1 LHREQTPLALR
12 EVVRVYLPL
21 ALSWIMMSA
30 ETPVSTAVINRL
42 PNAQPNLAAFLAV
55 LALSLFIESPVIDL
69 LATSTTLATDSARF
83 RSVRRFTVWLMAW
96 VTAVHALVALTPLFD
111 LVAYQLVNLP
121 AEVAELARGPMAI
134 MVPWSAAI
142 GWRRFHQGLLI
153 RSGQTRAIGVGT
165 ALRLLTISTVSVL
178 GLQDGRLT
186 GVEVAAAALVV
197 SVVVEAVYV
206 WRAAGGTVRRLL
218 SMGPT
223 GDALSTRALLAFHL
237 PMAASTMV
245 VLTSM
250 PLVTRFLASG
260 PDALLAMNGWQVSI
274 ALSFLMRTITLAL
287 PEVVIALSARP
298 DSEPLL
304 RRFCL
309 TTGWALVAATVVF
322 ATFRVDVW
330 WFSRVLGA
338 SGQVA
343 EAAHIGFWA
352 CCLLPLGN
360 AGSSYVRGRLTA
372 LHSTKP
378 RLWAIGVNVAL
389 LVGSMVG
396 LAAVG
401 VHGVLMAAA
410 ALTVSLFAEWAVL
423 AWFLRQRLAG
433 RTA

>member
-343 EAAHIGFWA
+343 EAAHIGF
-352 CCLLPLGN
+352 
-360 AGSSYVRGRLTA
+360 
-372 LHSTKP
+372 
-378 RLWAIGVNVAL
+378 
-389 LVGSMVG
+389 
-396 LAAVG
+396 
-401 VHGVLMAAA
+401 
-410 ALTVSLFAEWAVL
+410 
-423 AWFLRQRLAG
+423 
-433 RTA
+433 

>member
-1 LHREQTPLALR
+1 MNREQTPLALR
-12 EVVRVYLPL
+12 EVGRVYLPL

-42 PNAQPNLAAFLAV
+42 PNAEPNLAAFLAV

-83 RSVRRFTVWLMAW
+83 RAVRRFTVWLMVW
-96 VTAVHALVALTPLFD
+96 VTVVHALVALTPLYD
-111 LVAYQLVNLP
+111 VVAYQLVNLP
-121 AEVAELARGPMAI
+121 REVGELARWPMAVMI
-134 MVPWSAAI
+134 PWSAAI

-153 RSGQTRAIGVGT
+153 RSGRTRAIGIGT
-165 ALRLLTISTVSVL
+165 ALRLVSISSVGVL
-178 GLQDGRLT
+178 GLLDGRFT
-186 GVEVAAAALVV
+186 GVQVAALALVV
-197 SVVVEAVYV
+197 SVVVESLYV
-206 WRAAGGTVRRLL
+206 WRAAGSTVSRLL
-218 SMGPT
+218 AVPASGEGLT
-223 GDALSTRALLAFHL
+223 TRTLLSFHL

-287 PEVVIALSARP
+287 PEVVISLSGRP
-298 DSEPLL
+298 GSEPLL

-309 TTGWALVAATVVF
+309 TTGWSLVGLSVLF
-322 ATFRVDVW
+322 AVLRVDVW
-330 WFSRVLGA
+330 WFTRVLGA
-338 SGQVA
+338 SAEVA
-343 EAAHIGFWA
+343 EAAHVGFWA

-372 LHSTKP
+372 MHATKP
-378 RLWAIGVNVAL
+378 RLWAIGVNICF

-396 LAAVG
+396 LAAAG
-401 VHGVLMAAA
+401 VHGVLMAAG
-410 ALTVSLFAEWAVL
+410 ALTLSLFAEWAVL
-423 AWFLRQRLAG
+423 AGFLRFRLNA
-433 RTA
+433 RAA